1 MPREERLLLEPAE
14 PQIPRPGTLSAGSAL
29 GRTGRCGPQ
38 QLSDQLDRLDSIL
51 DGLADALNE
60 SVREASR
67 TGVREAVKE
76 AVVELLTSA
85 DLRTALHQ
93 ASALEVEPK
102 PSRWNRLKEKIRHTA
117 ERVKAGLARSA
128 AVVAARVVD
137 AVSAV
142 GRLVSKAR
150 QSGPVRTTVRLLLGV
165 AALAV
170 VVRFVA
176 ARGISAIALT
186 IKTFAVNTIERAREL
201 IATTVQRLRVT

>member
-1 MPREERLLLEPAE
+1 MSATLTNNRPERK
-14 PQIPRPGTLSAGSAL
+14 
-29 GRTGRCGPQ
+29 

-67 TGVREAVKE
+67 AGVREAVKE

-93 ASALEVEPK
+93 ASALDVEPK
-102 PSRWNRLKEKIRHTA
+102 PSRWNRLKEMMRHTA
-117 ERVKAGLARSA
+117 ERVKAGVAHA
-128 AVVAARVVD
+128 AAAVAARVVD

-142 GRLVSKAR
+142 GRLASKAR

-170 VVRFVA
+170 MVRFVA
-176 ARGISAIALT
+176 VRGIGAIGSAI
-186 IKTFAVNTIERAREL
+186 KMFAVNTVERARDL
-201 IATTVQRLRVT
+201 IATTVHRLRVT

>member
-1 MPREERLLLEPAE
+1 MSATMTNSRPERK
-14 PQIPRPGTLSAGSAL
+14 
-29 GRTGRCGPQ
+29 

-67 TGVREAVKE
+67 AGVREAVKE

-93 ASALEVEPK
+93 ASTLEVEPK
-102 PSRWNRLKEKIRHTA
+102 PSRWNRLKEKICHTA
-117 ERVKAGLARSA
+117 ERVKAGVARA
-128 AVVAARVVD
+128 AAAVAARVVD
-137 AVSAV
+137 AVSTV

-170 VVRFVA
+170 FVRFVA
-176 ARGISAIALT
+176 IRGIGAIASS
-186 IKTFAVNTIERAREL
+186 IKMFAANTIERAREW
-201 IATTVQRLRVT
+201 IANTVHRLRVT